1 MRSKTDIIN
10 EWLTMA
16 DHDLDVA
23 KLAKDHL
30 PEYYEIIAFH
40 CQQAVEKYFKAF
52 LIFLEIEPIKT
63 HDLLYLYELI
73 SHQKELPLDIN
84 KIAQLQEYSVEIRYP
99 NILIKVSDSEI
110 DNAISIVQEVREI
123 ILLGIK

>member
-1 MRSKTDIIN
+1 MRSKADIIN
-10 EWLTMA
+10 EWMTLA

-23 KLAKDHL
+23 KLARDHL

-52 LIFLEIEPIKT
+52 LIFLDIEPIKT
-63 HDLLYLYELI
+63 HDLLYLQDMI
-73 SHQKELPLDIN
+73 NRQKELPLDIN
-84 KIAQLQEYSVEIRYP
+84 KISQLQEYSVEIRYP

-110 DNAISIVQEVREI
+110 DNAIAIAQEVRET
-123 ILLGIK
+123 ILSGMK